1 MSRLP
6 RHPCPRCGRLIA
18 ATSALPYGTWR
29 DGRQIAY
36 VYLRTHHTPAGR
48 PCPGA
53 TATIDP
59 PPVSPCPNERTKP

>member
-18 ATSALPYGTWR
+18 ATSVLPFGIHR
-29 DGRQIAY
+29 DTKQIAY
-36 VYLRTHHTPAGR
+36 VYLRAHNTPAGR

-53 TATIDP
+53 TATIQP
-59 PPVSPCPNERTKP
+59 PPIPPCPNERKMS